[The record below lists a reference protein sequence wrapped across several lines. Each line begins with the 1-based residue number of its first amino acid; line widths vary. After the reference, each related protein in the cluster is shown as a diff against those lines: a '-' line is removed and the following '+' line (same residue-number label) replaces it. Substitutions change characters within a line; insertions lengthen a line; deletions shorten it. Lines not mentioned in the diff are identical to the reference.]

1 MAGSTS
7 DRNREDLR
15 DAISKKAAE
24 LRSIDQHRA
33 CTQHELRRLNEELE
47 SLEDRTAGS
56 LNREA
61 VHEGDVPS
69 TPAQKIALFRS
80 LFRGREDVYPKFW
93 TNIGTGR
100 SGYAPACENEWVR
113 GICEKPRVK
122 CGDCRHQRFLP
133 VQDRVLLDHFQGRHV
148 VGVYPLL
155 ADDTCW
161 LLAADF
167 DKRDWMGDVAA
178 FREACDS
185 EGLPVAVER
194 SRSGEGAHAW
204 FFFDRALPAVQA
216 RQMGCFLI
224 TKAMRRRHTLDVGS
238 YDRLFPSQDTLPRGG
253 FGNLIALPLQREARL
268 RGNTVF
274 VDREF
279 RAHPDQWAYIAG
291 VRRIPAA
298 TVEQIASEAVGR
310 GCVLSV
316 RRYGRSQQG
325 STARHLAESSA
336 APRNGVHEQ
345 VPPPEQVRATLA
357 NGLHVDKKGLPSPI
371 LSAIKRVASFQNPE
385 FYKRQRM
392 RLSTALTP
400 RVIAC
405 AEDLEAEVVLPRG
418 CAEDVSALL
427 RSMGTRLEVKDLR
440 ERGRELDVEFQG
452 TLRGFQEDAV
462 AALLANDTGVLVA
475 PPGTGKTVMGIALIA
490 RRGRSTLVLVHR
502 QPLLDQWRAHLAAF
516 LDVDPKSIGCLGGGK
531 RTLTGLIDV
540 AMIQSLVRG
549 DKAADLMDRYG
560 HVLVDECHHVPAFSF
575 ERVVARSQARYLT
588 GLTAS
593 PRRRDGLH
601 PILEMQLG
609 PARFGADGASVSI
622 RPSFARRLVVRE
634 TGFELP
640 SSEAS
645 LPIHRIYKSLACDE
659 HRNSMILNDIIG
671 VLDAGRSPMVL
682 TERRH
687 HLESLAERLTGFAKN
702 LIVLRGGVSAK
713 QRATML
719 QALKD
724 VPDEEERLVLATGR
738 YIGEGFDDPRLDTL
752 FLTMPVSW
760 RGTIVQYA
768 GRLHRMHPGK
778 QEVRIFD
785 YADRRVPIL
794 ARMFAKRVAGYRSLG
809 YKDIGG
815 LAL

>member
-7 DRNREDLR
+7 ERNKEALR
-15 DAISKKAAE
+15 DAISRKAAE
-24 LRSIDQHRA
+24 LRVIDQRRVSA
-33 CTQHELRRLNEELE
+33 QHELRRLNEELE
-47 SLEDRTAGS
+47 SLKDWTAGS
-56 LNREA
+56 LNQRA
-61 VHEGDVPS
+61 ARDGDVPS

-167 DKRDWMGDVAA
+167 DKQDWMGDVAA
-178 FREACDS
+178 FREVCDS

-224 TKAMRRRHTLDVGS
+224 TKAMRNRHNLDVGS

-274 VDREF
+274 VDGEF

-298 TVEQIASEAVGR
+298 TVEQVASEAFGR

-316 RRYGRSQQG
+316 RRYGRNQHG
-325 STARHLAESSA
+325 SPAMHLAESSA
-336 APRNGVHEQ
+336 ATRDGAHQQIPL
-345 VPPPEQVRATLA
+345 PEQVEATLA
-357 NGLHVDKKGLPSPI
+357 NGLRVDKEGLPSPV
-371 LSAIKRVASFQNPE
+371 LSALKGVASFQNPE

-405 AEDLEAEVVLPRG
+405 AEDLEAEMVLPRG

-462 AALLANDTGVLVA
+462 VALLANDTGVLVA
-475 PPGTGKTVMGIALIA
+475 PPGTGKTVMGIALMA

-502 QPLLDQWRAHLAAF
+502 QPLLDQWKAHLAAF

-531 RTLTGLIDV
+531 RSLTGLIDV
-540 AMIQSLVRG
+540 AMIQSLARG
-549 DKAADLMDRYG
+549 NQAAELMDRYG
-560 HVLVDECHHVPAFSF
+560 HVVVDECHHVPAFSF

-609 PARFGADGASVSI
+609 PVRFGADDGLVSS
-622 RPSFARRLVVRE
+622 RPPFARRLIVRE

-640 SSEAS
+640 SSEADP
-645 LPIHRIYKSLACDE
+645 PIQRIYKSLACDE

-671 VLDAGRSPMVL
+671 SLDEGRSPIVL
-682 TERRH
+682 TERRD
-687 HLESLAERLTGFAKN
+687 HLEFLAERLTGFAKN

-713 QRATML
+713 RRGTML
-719 QALKD
+719 RALKA
-724 VPDEEERLVLATGR
+724 VPDGEERLVLATGR

-785 YADRRVPIL
+785 YADRRVPVL
-794 ARMFAKRVAGYRSLG
+794 ARMFARRVAGYRSLG

-815 LAL
+815 PAL